1 MITHL
6 PAVQSHPE
14 PASNAWSCAVSPEGG
29 DSSTAQQVAGPRAA
43 QNSDVKQSCGLQ
55 TLRVERA
62 RREAREVISLRLV
75 HPRGLPLPAWTPGA
89 HIDVILPSGRVRQ
102 YSLCGD
108 PADRDAYTVAV
119 LREPAGRGGS
129 IEIHDPALVGQ
140 DVGVSQPRNHFPLV
154 EAKRYLFIAGG
165 IGITPILPMVRAV
178 EARRIPWRL
187 VYGGR
192 SRDSMAFATDVKSLG
207 GNRVELCPQNETGV
221 LDVESIV
228 GNASTD
234 TAIYCCGPEGL
245 IKAVESACQRYL
257 PPDALHVERFASS
270 EPSSTHPQETG
281 KSFEVE
287 LRRTGVVLHV
297 PPDRSLLDVVREA
310 VPTVLSSCEEGFC
323 GACVTTVLDGL
334 PEHHDTV
341 LTDAE
346 REKNDTMIICV
357 GRAKSARLVLDL

>member
-1 MITHL
+1 MITH
-6 PAVQSHPE
+6 PPTVRQHSE
-14 PASNAWSCAVSPEGG
+14 PANNSWPCAVSHESG
-29 DSSTAQQVAGPRAA
+29 DSSTAQQFAGPRIAHGPNVE
-43 QNSDVKQSCGLQ
+43 QRCGIQ
-55 TLRVERA
+55 ALRVERA
-62 RREAREVISLRLV
+62 RREAQDVISLRLV
-75 HPRGLPLPAWTPGA
+75 HPHGLLLPAWTPGA
-89 HIDVILPSGRVRQ
+89 HIDVILPSGKVRQ

-108 PADRDAYTVAV
+108 PVDRDAYTIAV

-140 DVGVSQPRNHFPLV
+140 EIGVSPPRNHFPLA
-154 EAKRYLFIAGG
+154 EAQRYLFIAGG

-192 SRDSMAFATDVKSLG
+192 ARGSMAFATDITSLG
-207 GNRVELCPQNETGV
+207 GDRVELCPQNETGV

-228 GNASTD
+228 GNASAD

-257 PPDALHVERFASS
+257 PPGALHVERFA
-270 EPSSTHPQETG
+270 PSDPPSTPQEPGT
-281 KSFEVE
+281 SFDVE

-310 VPTVLSSCEEGFC
+310 VPAVLSSCEQGFC
-323 GACVTTVLDGL
+323 GACVATVLDGL
-334 PEHHDTV
+334 PDHRDTV

-346 REKNDTMIICV
+346 RENNDTMIICV